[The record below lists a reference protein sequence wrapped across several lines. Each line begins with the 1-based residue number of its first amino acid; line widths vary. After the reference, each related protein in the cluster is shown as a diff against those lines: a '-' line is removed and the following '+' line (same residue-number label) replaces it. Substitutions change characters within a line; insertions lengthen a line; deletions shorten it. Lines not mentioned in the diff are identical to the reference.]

1 MKRSFFAILIA
12 LCAFPA
18 AAQKV
23 KYKDLYILL
32 NARQFD
38 QAEPF
43 LRRYL
48 ADEKENPNA
57 HLFMA
62 QLLQE
67 KSVKADVLKEADR
80 AKVLADSAILYYDLA
95 MKGIT
100 ERELKRNGE
109 YYEAYSRR
117 DLRTGEFGIKMSDIH
132 LDIEKRVQMLK
143 ERSSRITLLNRQFQ
157 QIQKLYTSVVNQ
169 FVAIQKS
176 QPGWKEFLLR
186 SDEQT
191 LDALKKLR
199 SVADSCT
206 AAFQEYK
213 TTLAQLGK
221 TGYNP
226 ILTPRALTDFQAPA
240 DAPVD
245 FSADQVAVYD
255 FAGWATEATGLI
267 ENEVIPLRKELIARD
282 IEINKLAEKVKK
294 DSVSVNTEIPA
305 MEARLRDNPV
315 KKFDPA
321 PMPLEVFK
329 MKISELKYGSLRVEN
344 KAARDSA
351 DLGLKARAL
360 EAEWNAVARVDSI
373 ASLLMARP
381 LEEEAT
387 NYAHFV
393 TNAYGTTQVLKNLI
407 QATQDYAANEKR
419 RRELQLRQ
427 VKEAMKWLMI
437 EKDSVP
443 LVVGNTSSAYKPLVI
458 KDDQYTLGLKFGAD
472 SSSVGYFYTITPSR
486 KPDLKI
492 NFPLDKKIFNT
503 RSLPVIKGLANAD
516 EQDQLYYGLVYSE
529 TKQHEKFPVCIAK
542 IYRTDGLAWS
552 NTYQMDYRPT
562 ELILNA
568 TTGELTVKTTDTTG
582 ESKLVIIDKSGKIVQ

>member
-1 MKRSFFAILIA
+1 MKRSVLAILIA
-12 LCAFPA
+12 ICALPV

-43 LRRYL
+43 LRKYL

-62 QLLQE
+62 QMLQE

-80 AKVLADSAILYYDLA
+80 AKSLADSAILYYDLA

-100 ERELKRNGE
+100 ERELKKNGE

-143 ERSSRITLLNRQFQ
+143 ERNTRVTLLNTQFQ
-157 QIQKLYTSVVNQ
+157 QVQNLYTATVNR
-169 FVAIQKS
+169 FLTIQKS
-176 QPGWKEFLLR
+176 EPGWKEFLLR
-186 SDEQT
+186 SNEQT
-191 LDALKKLR
+191 LAKLTGLQTA
-199 SVADSCT
+199 ADSCT
-206 AAFQEYK
+206 QAFQSYK
-213 TTLAQLGK
+213 STLAQLGK
-221 TGYNP
+221 TGYNQN
-226 ILTPRALTDFQAPA
+226 LAPRAITDFLSSVNGSVDFYGDQ
-240 DAPVD
+240 VSVFD
-245 FSADQVAVYD
+245 FSA
-255 FAGWATEATGLI
+255 WAKEAMATI
-267 ENEVIPLRKELIARD
+267 EKEVIPLRKELIERD

-294 DSVSVNTEIPA
+294 DSVSVRTALPA
-305 MEARLRDNPV
+305 IEAQLRENPV

-351 DLGLKARAL
+351 DLGLKANAL
-360 EAEWNAVARVDSI
+360 EAELKAVTAVDSI

-381 LEEEAT
+381 IDDESK

-393 TNAYGTTQVLKNLI
+393 TNAYGTTQVLKSLI
-407 QATQDYAANEKR
+407 QATQDYAANER
-419 RRELQLRQ
+419 RRRAQELQK
-427 VKEAMKWLMI
+427 VKGAMNWLLV

-443 LVVGNTSSAYKPLVI
+443 LVTNNLTAYKPLLI
-458 KDDQYTLGLKFGAD
+458 KDERYTLGLKFGAD
-472 SSSVGYFYTITPSR
+472 STAMGYFYTITPSR
-486 KPDLKI
+486 KPDVKI
-492 NFPLDKKIFNT
+492 NFPVDKGVFTLRN
-503 RSLPVIKGLANAD
+503 LPVTKALANAD
-516 EQDQLYYGLVYSE
+516 EQGQLFYSLVYSE
-529 TKQHEKFPVCIAK
+529 TKQQEKFPVSIAK

-552 NTYQMDYRPT
+552 NTYQMDYVPT

-568 TTGELTVKTTDTTG
+568 ATGEVTVKTTNTTG
-582 ESKLVIIDKSGKIVQ
+582 ESKLVIIDKTGKVVQ